1 MTWMSKHI
9 IDAVAVVAIDCVAID
24 AIDAVYICKDSE

>member
-1 MTWMSKHI
+1 MSKHI

-24 AIDAVYICKDSE
+24 AIDAVCICKDSE